1 MKQTEDHIILEW
13 FTQDAKQREQA
24 FVALTQKFG
33 NSLYFQIQR
42 IVGDSDDAKD
52 VLQNVFVK
60 VYRSLE
66 SFKGDSSLHTWLYRI
81 ALNESLNFIA
91 SKNRKQATRID
102 QHFIQIEDESTNL
115 PDVNI
120 IEKVLLEAI
129 ESLPEKQAI
138 VFQMRYFD
146 ETPFAE
152 ISSLTGTSEGA
163 LKANYHHAR
172 QKVEEYLR
180 KTLNLDQ

>member
-13 FTQDAKQREQA
+13 FSQGAKQREQA

-33 NSLYFQIQR
+33 NTLYFQILR

-52 VLQNVFVK
+52 VLQNVFIK
-60 VYRSLE
+60 VYRGLE
-66 SFKGDSSLHTWLYRI
+66 SFHGDSSLHTWLFRI
-81 ALNESLNFIA
+81 ARNESLNFLA
-91 SKNRKQATRID
+91 QAKRKHATRID
-102 QHFIQIEDESTNL
+102 QHFIQLEDSSTSL
-115 PDVNI
+115 PDVNK
-120 IEKVLLEAI
+120 IETLLLEAI
-129 ESLPEKQAI
+129 DSLPDKQAI

-146 ETPFAE
+146 DKPFAE
-152 ISSLTGTSEGA
+152 ISKLIGTSEGA

-180 KTLNLDQ
+180 KNLNLED

>member
-13 FTQDAKQREQA
+13 FSQGAKQREQA

-42 IVGDSDDAKD
+42 MVGDAEDSKD

-66 SFKGDSSLHTWLYRI
+66 SFKGESSLHTWLFRI
-81 ALNESLNFIA
+81 AHNESLNFIA
-91 SKNRKQATRID
+91 SVKRKQATRID
-102 QHFIQIEDESTNL
+102 QHFIQIKDEQTSL
-115 PDVNI
+115 PDVKK
-120 IEKVLLEAI
+120 IESSLLEAI
-129 ESLPEKQAI
+129 DSLPEKQAI
-138 VFQMRYFD
+138 VFQLRYFD
-146 ETPFAE
+146 EKPFAE
-152 ISSLTGTSEGA
+152 ISTLTGTSEGA

-180 KTLNLDQ
+180 KSLNLEE